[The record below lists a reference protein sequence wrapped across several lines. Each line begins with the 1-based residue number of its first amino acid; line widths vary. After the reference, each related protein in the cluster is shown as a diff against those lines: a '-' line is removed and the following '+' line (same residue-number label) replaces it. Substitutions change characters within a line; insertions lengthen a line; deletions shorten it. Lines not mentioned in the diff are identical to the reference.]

1 MRETT
6 ELVDKREEE
15 LKEKVRIIEAT
26 ACKEAEMGNLIK
38 QLSAECTALSEEL
51 QRSNSANSR
60 GETKPN
66 PTVNESTLWRRVIG
80 RLQEEPQ

>member
-1 MRETT
+1 
-6 ELVDKREEE
+6 
-15 LKEKVRIIEAT
+15 
-26 ACKEAEMGNLIK
+26 MGNSIK
-38 QLSAECTALSEEL
+38 QLSAECTALSEAL

-66 PTVNESTLWRRVIG
+66 PTVNESTLWRRVMG